1 MDKIM
6 DEGAWG
12 PKIMD
17 EGEIVDNAEKSQ
29 DYALVC

>member
-17 EGEIVDNAEKSQ
+17 EGEIVVNEEKNDNTMR
-29 DYALVC
+29 

>member
-6 DEGAWG
+6 EEGAWG

-17 EGEIVDNAEKSQ
+17 EGTIMEIEAKNDKTM
-29 DYALVC
+29 L